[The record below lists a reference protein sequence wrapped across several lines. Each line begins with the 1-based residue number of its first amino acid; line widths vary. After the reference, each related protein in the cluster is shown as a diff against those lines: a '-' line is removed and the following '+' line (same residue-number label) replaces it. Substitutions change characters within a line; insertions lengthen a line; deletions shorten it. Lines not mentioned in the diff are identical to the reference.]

1 MDPCLKPCM
10 VVLNR
15 GDNSQCIVGPNQIYY
30 DASDGDEYKV
40 CVPRDY
46 LRQARHP
53 LLKCAK
59 PSVEIFAISSGNRNC
74 KLANS
79 MNEYEKQS
87 DADQNVDPA

>member
-1 MDPCLKPCM
+1 M

-15 GDNSQCIVGPNQIYY
+15 GDHLQCIVGPNQIYY

-46 LRQARHP
+46 LRLTRHP
-53 LLKCAK
+53 LLNCVK
-59 PSVEIFAISSGNRNC
+59 PSVEIFATSSSNRNC

-79 MNEYEKQS
+79 MNEQER
-87 DADQNVDPA
+87 